1 MTLFILTIPLMV
13 LAVGLAAFPLV
24 AMSIAEHRRRTSE
37 SAGATGAW
45 PRPQIEDEN
54 VSVVPSAGA
63 P

>member
-13 LAVGLAAFPLV
+13 LAVGLA
-24 AMSIAEHRRRTSE
+24 
-37 SAGATGAW
+37 GATGAW
-45 PRPQIEDEN
+45 SRPQIEDEN